1 MNSTDPKLILGDIIV
16 EKMHIH
22 YGLQDKNPVGRIRF
36 FDKVFIYYSISSMYP
51 YFFYIVYYD
60 LNLSISD
67 NNFAVIRY
75 VLLV

>member
-36 FDKVFIYYSISSMYP
+36 FDKVFTYYFISSMYP
-51 YFFYIVYYD
+51 YIVLFYIIYYD
-60 LNLSISD
+60 LNLLASD
-67 NNFAVIRY
+67 NNFTTE
-75 VLLV
+75 